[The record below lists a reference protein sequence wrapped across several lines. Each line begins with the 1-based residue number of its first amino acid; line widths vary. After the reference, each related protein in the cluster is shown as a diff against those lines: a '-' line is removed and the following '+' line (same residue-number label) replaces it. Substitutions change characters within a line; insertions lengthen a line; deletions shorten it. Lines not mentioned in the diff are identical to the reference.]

1 MQKHKA
7 VVFALSVLCLVATA
21 CTLGAAAPTPTPLI
35 LPTQPLPSSAASAT
49 PAVSAAT
56 STPPLFPTINPAATQ
71 VFVTVVPVTQIAV
84 THVPATL
91 VPETPVPAAVFC
103 ADTQATTLINNLKSA
118 LQTSNGTLLAS
129 LVSPT
134 HGMDARLYRDG
145 RIVNYDPQ
153 HAKFLFETTF
163 SVDWGA
169 APASGQETMGSFHQ
183 LIVPDLLDVFNKAYT
198 LTCDQVQVGGTTY
211 QAVWPYSGV
220 NFYSVYFPGTA
231 ANGNMDWHTW
241 LLGMHYVNGAPY
253 LYAIMQFKWEP

>member
-1 MQKHKA
+1 MQKRKA
-7 VVFALSVLCLVATA
+7 AASALGLLCLLATA
-21 CTLGAAAPTPTPLI
+21 CSFPAAQPTPFI
-35 LPTQPLPSSAASAT
+35 LPTQPPQSPAAASSTPAISIPSAT
-49 PAVSAAT
+49 PA
-56 STPPLFPTINPAATQ
+56 LFPTINPATTQ
-71 VFVTVVPVTQIAV
+71 VFVTVVPVTKIAV
-84 THVPATL
+84 TQLAATQ
-91 VPETPVPAAVFC
+91 VPETQVPPAVFC
-103 ADTQATTLINNLKSA
+103 ADTQPTALINSLKSA

-169 APASGQETMGSFHQ
+169 APGSGQETMGSFHEK
-183 LIVPDLLDVFNKAYT
+183 IVPDLLDVFGKTYT
-198 LTCDQVQVGGTTY
+198 LTCNQVQVGGTTY
-211 QAVWPYSGV
+211 QAVWPYSGI
-220 NFYSVYFPGTA
+220 NFYSVYYPGTA
-231 ANGNMDWHTW
+231 ANNNMDWHTW